1 MKLKSGTICKT
12 CGKQPGFCECRR
24 KPHSLKRSVIRRTWT
39 MDAPSVTD
47 KVVIATARAYGYRG
61 KSANTASDVLERN
74 GYKMIPW

>member
-1 MKLKSGTICKT
+1 
-12 CGKQPGFCECRR
+12 
-24 KPHSLKRSVIRRTWT
+24 

-61 KSANTASDVLERN
+61 KSADTASDVLERN